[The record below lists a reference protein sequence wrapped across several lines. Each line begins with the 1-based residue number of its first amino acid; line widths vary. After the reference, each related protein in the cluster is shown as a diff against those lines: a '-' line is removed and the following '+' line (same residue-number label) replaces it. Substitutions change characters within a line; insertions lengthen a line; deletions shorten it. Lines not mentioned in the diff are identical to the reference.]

1 MQIATLIVHV
11 NRYINSTCK
20 SFHWLTVHVNHY
32 TSNTCKLLCRILSS
46 HILTKKV
53 CRNSKTFQKTDMNIL
68 CEGNVDLSQY
78 FTDWLTV
85 LIFHPSST
93 CCTWWLAMWTG
104 HSPLITPMIRGWGM
118 ADLMWRDCSYRV
130 WKLQQWTT
138 LINFIHCYT
147 WIFSNIIIA

>member
-78 FTDWLTV
+78 FTDWLTM
-85 LIFHPSST
+85 LIFHPIKHLLYLVTSNVN
-93 CCTWWLAMWTG
+93 WTLTSDYAHDQG
-104 HSPLITPMIRGWGM
+104 VRDGRLDVKGLLIQGLKVATMNNINKFHPLLYM
-118 ADLMWRDCSYRV
+118 
-130 WKLQQWTT
+130 
-138 LINFIHCYT
+138 
-147 WIFSNIIIA
+147 NIQ